1 MSDTTNE
8 FTESINI
15 DEAASRIS
23 GVMEEQGST
32 AIEALLFAS
41 PEPLTDSQLA
51 RLIGRDKRHIPSL
64 IESLNAVYEEWGRA
78 FRIERFGDGY
88 RMFTLPQYDKYISR
102 LAEIPRPARLSRA
115 GLEVLSIVAYR
126 QPIVKAEIERIRG
139 IDSDGVI
146 RTLLEKDLIAIS
158 GKSDGPGRPLLYKT
172 TQQFLEFFGI
182 PDLSELPK
190 PEIQIEANQSV
201 RAVALIR
208 PPEIAD
214 TDKVDETQ

>member
-1 MSDTTNE
+1 
-8 FTESINI
+8 
-15 DEAASRIS
+15 
-23 GVMEEQGST
+23 MEEQGST

-41 PEPLTDSQLA
+41 PVPLTDTQLA

-64 IESLNAVYEEWGRA
+64 IESLNAGYEEWGRS
-78 FRIERFGDGY
+78 FRIERFGDTY
-88 RMFTLPQYDKYISR
+88 RLYTIPQYDKYVSR

-146 RTLLEKDLIAIS
+146 RTLLEKDLIAVS
-158 GKSDGPGRPLLYKT
+158 GKSDGPGRPLLYQT

-182 PDLSELPK
+182 ADLSELPK
-190 PEIQIEANQSV
+190 PEIQADANQPI
-201 RAVALIR
+201 RALALIR
-208 PPEIAD
+208 PSEPPD
-214 TDKVDETQ
+214 SDKVDEAQ